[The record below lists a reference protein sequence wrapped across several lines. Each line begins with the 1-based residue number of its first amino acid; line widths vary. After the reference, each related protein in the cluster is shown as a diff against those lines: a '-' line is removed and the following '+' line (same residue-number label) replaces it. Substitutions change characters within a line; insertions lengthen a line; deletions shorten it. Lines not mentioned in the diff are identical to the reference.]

1 MAVTRWRTMAVNGIF
16 YCLLSV
22 TLGVLRTAEDSIGF
36 FDPYLAQ
43 LEEDKASQQTRA
55 EKQSRADAATILMQ
69 ANSLSQ
75 VEQRVGR
82 GGGAGVARG
91 L

>member
-1 MAVTRWRTMAVNGIF
+1 MAVNGIF

-43 LEEDKASQQTRA
+43 LEED
-55 EKQSRADAATILMQ
+55 
-69 ANSLSQ
+69 N
-75 VEQRVGR
+75 
-82 GGGAGVARG
+82 
-91 L
+91 